1 MECSLMTE
9 LQAKE
14 QLNLILES
22 FTVGSVMCILADIQR
37 DLAVE
42 AYRRGDVI
50 RQDQCT
56 RIESTLIVVG
66 SGCDANLP
74 Q

>member
-1 MECSLMTE
+1 MSEAE
-9 LQAKE
+9 AKE

-22 FTVGSVMCILADIQR
+22 FTVGGILNLLADI
-37 DLAVE
+37 
-42 AYRRGDVI
+42 YREMADDAQQDNDAMR
-50 RQDQCT
+50 RDQCS